1 LPSPSP
7 PYYNPSLVF
16 SLAELVSLFLF
27 ALAGSLALTPV
38 CRYVAKR
45 AGYVAAPTADRWHKK
60 PTALLGGVA
69 IAVATLGTALAT
81 GRFADHWEIILCGAF
96 ISAFGLADDLLS
108 LKASTKLIAQV
119 LVASLLVFFGY
130 RLEWTTSLAGDTML
144 TLFWIVG
151 ITNAFNLLDNMD
163 GLCAGTTLIGG
174 TFLLIGFAQDPGAAA
189 AAQYGAVLL
198 GATAGFFVYNAYP
211 ASIFMGDAG
220 SLFLGFNLAALTLIA
235 RPHGSV
241 KSGLLSIVAAPVLL
255 LLIPIF
261 DTTLVT
267 ALRLLSGRRP
277 SQGGRDHASHRLV
290 AVGLSERAA
299 VMVLWTLAAG
309 GGTVSVLL
317 QRSDPSWGI
326 ITALGF
332 VLAMVIF
339 GVYLGRIRVYEAEAS
354 PLHGEGVTPLVTD
367 FMYKRR
373 VAEVLLDLC
382 LVPLA
387 YYTAYR
393 LRFEGELLLPN
404 YPFFLRSLPVVLSSQ
419 LLALFVVGGYRGT
432 WRYFGM
438 MDAVVFV
445 KGVILGTVS
454 AELVILYLYRFENYS
469 RSVFVIDAAILVL
482 LLAGTRASFRLVGE
496 FVDRRRS
503 EGQRCLI
510 YGTGGASLATIR
522 EAFGPDTPL
531 KIVGF
536 VDDNPSH
543 RLNTVGGYPVVGEY
557 PDLLK
562 IIARNQIDCV
572 VLNTHLVDVS
582 HLQELEMACLEHDV
596 ELLKLD
602 VHLKPFSAVS

>member
-1 LPSPSP
+1 
-7 PYYNPSLVF
+7 
-16 SLAELVSLFLF
+16 LAELVRLFLV

-38 CRYVAKR
+38 CRYIAKR
-45 AGYVAAPTADRWHKK
+45 AGYVATPSADRWHKK

-69 IAVATLGTALAT
+69 IAVVTLGTAVAS
-81 GRFADHWEIILCGAF
+81 GRFAGHWEIIGCGVLIF
-96 ISAFGLADDLLS
+96 SFGLVDDLLS

-119 LVASLLVFFGY
+119 IVASLLVFFGY

-163 GLCAGTTLIGG
+163 GLCAGTTLIAG
-174 TFLLIGFAQDPGAAA
+174 TFLLIGFAQDPGAMAA
-189 AAQYGAVLL
+189 MQYGAVLL
-198 GATAGFFVYNAYP
+198 GATAGFFVYNVYP

-235 RPHGSV
+235 RPQGSV
-241 KSGLLSIVAAPVLL
+241 KSGLMSIVAAPVLL

-267 ALRLLSGRRP
+267 ALRLLSGRKP

-290 AVGLSERAA
+290 AVGLSESAA

-309 GGTVSVLL
+309 GGIVSVLL
-317 QRSDPSWGI
+317 QRTDPSWGV

-332 VLAMVIF
+332 LLAMVIF
-339 GVYLGRIRVYEAEAS
+339 GVYLSRIRVYEGDSVPFRSEK
-354 PLHGEGVTPLVTD
+354 VTPLVGD

-373 VAEVLLDLC
+373 VGEVLLDLC

-393 LRFEGELLLPN
+393 LRFEGDLLLQN

-438 MDAVVFV
+438 MDAVVFA
-445 KGVILGTVS
+445 KGVILGTIG

-469 RSVFVIDAAILVL
+469 RTVFVIYAVILLL
-482 LLAGTRASFRLVGE
+482 LLAGSRGSFRLVGE
-496 FVDRRRS
+496 FVSRRQSSGR
-503 EGQRCLI
+503 RCII
-510 YGTGGASLATIR
+510 YGTGGARIGTIR
-522 EAFGPDTPL
+522 DAFGVGDL
-531 KIVGF
+531 RILGF
-536 VDDNPSH
+536 VDESVH
-543 RLNTVGGYPVVGEY
+543 EQSRIAGYPVIGGYEE
-557 PDLLK
+557 LLRL
-562 IIARNQIDCV
+562 ISRAEVDCIV
-572 VLNTHLVDVS
+572 MNTHLVDVER
-582 HLQELEMACLEHDV
+582 LQRLEAACRDHDV
-596 ELLKLD
+596 ELLRLD
-602 VHLKPFSAVS
+602 VHLKPMSAVS

>member
-1 LPSPSP
+1 MRLPRAGALP
-7 PYYNPSLVF
+7 PDDSSVLPHRRCRRLHPRYDNPSLVF
-16 SLAELVSLFLF
+16 SLTELISLFLF

-69 IAVATLGTALAT
+69 ISVATLGTAIAT

-119 LVASLLVFFGY
+119 MVASLLVFFGY
-130 RLEWTTSLAGDTML
+130 RLEWTTSLVGDTML

-198 GATAGFFVYNAYP
+198 GATAGFFVYNVYP

-220 SLFLGFNLAALTLIA
+220 SLFLGFNLAALTLLA

-309 GGTVSVLL
+309 GGAVSVLL
-317 QRSDPSWGI
+317 QRGDPSWGI
-326 ITALGF
+326 ITALGLL
-332 VLAMVIF
+332 LAMVIF
-339 GVYLGRIRVYEAEAS
+339 GVYLARIRVYESQVS
-354 PLHGEGVTPLVTD
+354 PFPESVTPLVTD

-382 LVPLA
+382 LIPLA

-454 AELVILYLYRFENYS
+454 AELVILE
-469 RSVFVIDAAILVL
+469 LVPL
-482 LLAGTRASFRLVGE
+482 RELFAVGVRHRRGDPGAVARRDQGLVSP
-496 FVDRRRS
+496 RRRVRRS
-503 EGQRCLI
+503 API
-510 YGTGGASLATIR
+510 GGPAMPHLWNRRR
-522 EAFGPDTPL
+522 EPRDHSGSVRSGYAVEDCR
-531 KIVGF
+531 IHRRQSV
-536 VDDNPSH
+536 PS
-543 RLNTVGGYPVVGEY
+543 
-557 PDLLK
+557 
-562 IIARNQIDCV
+562 
-572 VLNTHLVDVS
+572 
-582 HLQELEMACLEHDV
+582 LEHGRR
-596 ELLKLD
+596 L
-602 VHLKPFSAVS
+602 SGSR

>member
-1 LPSPSP
+1 MASRPLPSPSP

-16 SLAELVSLFLF
+16 SLTELVRLFLF

-69 IAVATLGTALAT
+69 ISVATLGTAIAT

-119 LVASLLVFFGY
+119 MVASLLVFFGY

-198 GATAGFFVYNAYP
+198 GATAGFFVYNVYP

-220 SLFLGFNLAALTLIA
+220 SLFLGFNLAALTLLA

-317 QRSDPSWGI
+317 QRGDPSWGI
-326 ITALGF
+326 ITALGLL
-332 VLAMVIF
+332 LAMVLF
-339 GVYLGRIRVYEAEAS
+339 GVYLARIRVYESQVS
-354 PLHGEGVTPLVTD
+354 PFPESLTPLVTD

-382 LVPLA
+382 LIPLA

-393 LRFEGELLLPN
+393 LRFEGGLLLPN

-469 RSVFVIDAAILVL
+469 RSVFVIDATVLVL

-522 EAFGPDTPL
+522 EAFGPETPL
-531 KIVGF
+531 
-536 VDDNPSH
+536 
-543 RLNTVGGYPVVGEY
+543 
-557 PDLLK
+557 
-562 IIARNQIDCV
+562 
-572 VLNTHLVDVS
+572 
-582 HLQELEMACLEHDV
+582 
-596 ELLKLD
+596 
-602 VHLKPFSAVS
+602 